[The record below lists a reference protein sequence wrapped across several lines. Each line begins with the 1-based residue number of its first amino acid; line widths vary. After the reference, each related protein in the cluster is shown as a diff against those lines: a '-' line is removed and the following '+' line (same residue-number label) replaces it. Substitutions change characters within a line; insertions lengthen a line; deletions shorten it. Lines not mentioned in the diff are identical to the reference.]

1 MADASVNDQE
11 LYRFL
16 GLLEDDILSNP
27 QKLIVLDSTLL
38 ARVDS
43 LIGGLVVDIN
53 SPLPADDE

>member
-16 GLLEDDILSNP
+16 RLLEDNILSNP
-27 QKLIVLDSTLL
+27 EKLIVLDSTFL

-43 LIGGLVVDIN
+43 LIGGLDVDIN
-53 SPLPADDE
+53 SPLSADDE

>member
-1 MADASVNDQE
+1 VNDQE